1 MQISTNYPFKMVDE
15 EFKHTLMNMFKK
27 VGRND
32 CGLVAIAVASDLAH
46 GKDPANV
53 FFEQNKM
60 RDHLMRN
67 LESGSLQQHLLYFS
81 DFFCATRKC

>member
-46 GKDPANV
+46 GKEAYR
-53 FFEQNKM
+53 E
-60 RDHLMRN
+60 
-67 LESGSLQQHLLYFS
+67 
-81 DFFCATRKC
+81 